1 VFSPAYVRRQK
12 RTIRKTGVI
21 AVRYEYIDSFVD
33 SAQTV
38 MEGVISTAVTRGRIT
53 LEDSLSARGI
63 SATVFLVGSVDGR
76 VVLDLEPPVARKIA
90 AAMNNEECERVDHI
104 VLDTICEL
112 TNIIIGKAITALN
125 NKGFRF
131 RPSPPCFFVGEK
143 VYFGLEALSISL
155 VTEWGDLCIK
165 AAIRD
170 RTVLN

>member
-1 VFSPAYVRRQK
+1 M
-12 RTIRKTGVI
+12 
-21 AVRYEYIDSFVD
+21 RYEYIDSFVD

-38 MEGVISTAVTRGRIT
+38 MEGVISSGIRRGRIT

-63 SATVFLVGSVDGR
+63 SATIFLVGSVDGR
-76 VVLDLEPPVARKIA
+76 VVLDLEPAVAKKIA
-90 AAMNNEECERVDHI
+90 GSMNNVEFDSVDHL

-112 TNIIIGKAITALN
+112 TNIIIGKAVTALN

-131 RPSPPCFFVGEK
+131 RPSPPCFFIGEK

-155 VTEWGDLCIK
+155 STEWGELYIK

-170 RTVLN
+170 KTAMN